1 MKAVSSKSSLFYLNN
16 ATEIFNNEST
26 EAPIRKNLS
35 NFDYVAGPV
44 LLPDHWCLFFISIKN
59 DAVVFIDPLE

>member
-35 NFDYVAGPV
+35 NFDYVAGQV
-44 LLPDHWCLFFISIKN
+44 RLPDHWCLFFISIKN